1 MRHKSVPGFHW
12 PVASNPKTTTKIV
25 ILSGAKPRAKRLAR
39 RSRRTP
45 THHHPCPQRQGLLMM
60 NPRCYFFFF
69 IAADFFGAAFF
80 ACACATCFFA
90 VFPGR
95 AEDFTSVPPSCSPPS
110 CAFFTFFSFFT
121 SSGALND
128 CPLKAISVMRTAV

>member
-12 PVASNPKTTTKIV
+12 PVASNSNSRSSQCQTKTV

-45 THHHPCPQRQGLLMM
+45 THHPCPSRQGVLTM
-60 NPRCYFFFF
+60 NLQSYLFFFF
-69 IAADFFGAAFF
+69 AAAFFGAAFF

-95 AEDFTSVPPSCSPPS
+95 FED
-110 CAFFTFFSFFT
+110 
-121 SSGALND
+121 
-128 CPLKAISVMRTAV
+128 

>member
-12 PVASNPKTTTKIV
+12 PVASNSKTKTKIV

-45 THHHPCPQRQGLLMM
+45 AHHPPCPCGQGVLTM
-60 NPRCYFFFF
+60 NPQSYFFFF
-69 IAADFFGAAFF
+69 FAVAFFGADFFG
-80 ACACATCFFA
+80 CGWVTCFLA

-95 AEDFTSVPPSCSPPS
+95 AERFASSPPS

-128 CPLKAISVMRTAV
+128 CPSKAISVMRTAV

>member
-12 PVASNPKTTTKIV
+12 PVASNSKTKTKIV

-39 RSRRTP
+39 RSRRDP
-45 THHHPCPQRQGLLMM
+45 YSSSPCPPQQGFLTM
-60 NPRCYFFFF
+60 NPQSYFFFF
-69 IAADFFGAAFF
+69 FAAAFFGADFF
-80 ACACATCFFA
+80 ACACATCFLA

-95 AEDFTSVPPSCSPPS
+95 AERFTSSPS
-110 CAFFTFFSFFT
+110 CAFFTFFSFFG

-128 CPLKAISVMRTAV
+128 